1 MIKPKTSQDLFNKI
15 RSKFSNIQLGDSE
28 GNVTADPKSAV
39 FFDFEFSENSD
50 NFGRV
55 SISLADGENMKVFYN
70 RGLVE
75 KIDDEARANWYSF
88 LKELKDFAVQ
98 HQVSFDVRDITKN
111 SLTQQDFKNLA
122 DVNQTVNTDD
132 NMSEELNRLTKLAG
146 VPVAESLTGTK
157 KSSYEDLDKTRLII
171 RHAQAV
177 DENVPGSRSRQ
188 INSLYIENEQGERF
202 KYPMKHLAGAR
213 AMARHVANG
222 GVPHDDFGKHI
233 IKMSEQIAQLNSF
246 ARYATNKDQLNNSVG
261 DIIEKSKLKLENM
274 RNYVKNLS
282 KQAHYMKA
290 KESFQPTTIAEL
302 DDATRNSLREK
313 FTLRH
318 LDDKVESALPLIHSI
333 MKEYDD
339 KDGEISPP
347 VDHSAMVQS
356 FLANPEKKLVL
367 RADPAADK
375 MLSVTKFTNKNTMLS
390 SILSD
395 IASRMLTRN
404 DEEDR
409 IANFASQVAD
419 DMGNEGAPFFKPDAN
434 YTKNKKIAIQLAK
447 RYIDDY
453 KKMQQDPA
461 YADEIRQD
469 PGKFAPK
476 KDRQGKT
483 KEDIAQPFENWA
495 NRVEAKVNEGI
506 NSLPDQDHAGEK
518 FSKIKDLMSKHFPV
532 GNEAVNSVSTLQALG
547 FGDDELFDQLGDL
560 ADNEGPD
567 ACARQI
573 VRDYVLKMLAMPAAK
588 NYYSPE
594 EHSALTT
601 AVTANEKDFMKGQ
614 NKSDDQ
620 FDTAMTQTAMDS
632 VQEASDRPIM
642 IDGKEVDLNT
652 VEYEMQDTG
661 DNIFDLQDARFKDGT
676 ELTDEQMEK
685 LMADSNF
692 NEWVQQ
698 DYVQR
703 GIESVAVKE
712 KDEPADV
719 GMSPQFRDYGMGD
732 EEKEEVKKILDQ
744 NAQSWQEVLA
754 GEKLITFGKLYR
766 ELMSYYMSNGEMPY
780 GVAKATEGDPETWI
794 MDRLNTLGLIEMV
807 QKETNVN
814 INDEYRFR
822 DWLKKTHNKDVHQ
835 LTPQEY
841 AIISKQYRDEK
852 ETQGAKTEGNE
863 FAQAVQK
870 AKAAGMKPGDKFKV
884 GEKEYTLKDAI
895 ELAGMQL
902 EDFDFTA
909 ESVGGGATVRQMTDL
924 ELANFLHTSVAE
936 VKKDREAAEEA
947 AEELNQKY
955 ASDNESVKEDELAV
969 LKKLSGI

>member
-15 RSKFSNIQLGDSE
+15 RSKFANIQLGDST

-39 FFDFEFSENSD
+39 FFDFEFSESSD

-55 SISLADGENMKVFYN
+55 SISIADGESMKVFYN
-70 RGLVE
+70 QGLVE
-75 KIDDEARANWYSF
+75 KIDDEAKANWYSF
-88 LKELKDFAVQ
+88 LKELKDFAVE
-98 HQVSFDVRDITKN
+98 HQVGFDVRDITKT

-122 DVNQTVNTDD
+122 DVNKTVNTGD
-132 NMSEELNRLTKLAG
+132 NMSEELTRLTKLAG
-146 VPVAESLTGTK
+146 IAVAEGLTGTA
-157 KSSYEDLDKTRLII
+157 KSSYESLDKTRLIV
-171 RHAQAV
+171 RHSQAV

-202 KYPMKHLAGAR
+202 KYPMKHLSGAR

-261 DIIEKSKLKLENM
+261 DIIEKSRLKLENM
-274 RNYVKNLS
+274 RNYIKNIS
-282 KQAHYMKA
+282 KQGHYMKA
-290 KESFQPTTIAEL
+290 KESFQPATIAEL
-302 DDATRNSLREK
+302 DDETRNSLREK

-318 LDDKVESALPLIHSI
+318 LDDKVESALPLIHSL

-339 KDGEISPP
+339 KDAVMSQPV

-375 MLSVTKFTNKNTMLS
+375 MLKITKFTNKNTMLS

-419 DMGNEGAPFFKPDAN
+419 DMGNEGAPFFKPDEN

-461 YADEIRQD
+461 YADEVRQD
-469 PGKFAPK
+469 PSKFAPK
-476 KDRQGKT
+476 KDRQGKA
-483 KEDIAQPFENWA
+483 KDESEGFEKWT
-495 NRVEAKVNEGI
+495 NRVESKVIEGI
-506 NSLPDQDHAGEK
+506 NSLPDEDHAGEN
-518 FSKIKDLMSKHFPV
+518 FSKLKDVMSKHFPV
-532 GNEAVNSVSTLQALG
+532 GTEGVNAVTTLQGLG
-547 FGDDELFDQLGDL
+547 FGDDDLFDQLGEL
-560 ADNEGPD
+560 AEKEGPD
-567 ACARQI
+567 ACACDT
-573 VRDYVLKMLAMPAAK
+573 VK
-588 NYYSPE
+588 NYIMNTLLKSPNIQNYYTPE
-594 EHSALTT
+594 QITALQDAASASDQRT
-601 AVTANEKDFMKGQ
+601 EKQPAMAGQ
-614 NKSDDQ
+614 E
-620 FDTAMTQTAMDS
+620 S
-632 VQEASDRPIM
+632 VAEASNESIM
-642 IDGKEVDLNT
+642 IDGKQVDLNT

-661 DNIFDLQDARFKDGT
+661 DNIFDLQDAKFVDGT
-676 ELTDEQMEK
+676 ELTDDQMEK
-685 LMADSNF
+685 LMVDADF

-703 GIESVAVKE
+703 GIESVQEAP
-712 KDEPADV
+712 DSID
-719 GMSPQFRDYGMGD
+719 
-732 EEKEEVKKILDQ
+732 DQ
-744 NAQSWQEVLA
+744 
-754 GEKLITFGKLYR
+754 
-766 ELMSYYMSNGEMPY
+766 
-780 GVAKATEGDPETWI
+780 
-794 MDRLNTLGLIEMV
+794 
-807 QKETNVN
+807 
-814 INDEYRFR
+814 YRFR
-822 DWLKKTHNKDVHQ
+822 DWLKSTHNKEVHQ

-841 AIISKQYRDEK
+841 TVISKQYRDEK
-852 ETQGAKTEGNE
+852 DTQGTKTEGNE

-884 GEKEYTLKDAI
+884 ADKEYTLKDAI

-902 EDFDFTA
+902 EDFDFAA
-909 ESVGGGATVRQMTDL
+909 ESVGGGPTIRQMSDL
-924 ELANFLHTSVAE
+924 ELANFLNTSVAE

-947 AEELNQKY
+947 AMEINQKY
-955 ASDNESVKEDELAV
+955 SEDTLVKEKQLETI
-969 LKKLSGI
+969 KKLAGLI

>member
-157 KSSYEDLDKTRLII
+157 KSSYENLDKTRLII

-213 AMARHVANG
+213 AMARHVANS

-290 KESFQPTTIAEL
+290 KESFQPVTIAEL
-302 DDATRNSLREK
+302 DDETKNNLREK

-419 DMGNEGAPFFKPDAN
+419 DMGAEGSPFFKPDEN

-453 KKMQQDPA
+453 KKMKQDPS

-476 KDRQGKT
+476 KDRQGKA
-483 KEDIAQPFENWA
+483 KGEGEEFEKWA
-495 NRVEAKVNEGI
+495 NRVESKVTEGI
-506 NSLPDQDHAGEK
+506 HSLPDEDHAGEN
-518 FSKIKDLMSKHFPV
+518 FSKLKDVMSKHFPV
-532 GNEAVNSVSTLQALG
+532 GTEAVNAVSTLQSLG
-547 FGDDELFDQLGDL
+547 FGDDDLFDQLGEL
-560 ADNEGPD
+560 ADKEGPD
-567 ACARQI
+567 ACACET
-573 VRDYVLKMLAMPAAK
+573 VK
-588 NYYSPE
+588 NYIMNTLLKSPNIQNYYTPE
-594 EHSALTT
+594 QITALQD
-601 AVTANEKDFMKGQ
+601 AA
-614 NKSDDQ
+614 S
-620 FDTAMTQTAMDS
+620 
-632 VQEASDRPIM
+632 ASDQRAEKEPAMAGEQSVAEAADKPIM

-652 VEYEMQDTG
+652 VEYEMQDVG

-676 ELTDEQMEK
+676 ELSDEQMEK
-685 LMADSNF
+685 LMVDSDF
-692 NEWVQQ
+692 NDWVQQ
-698 DYVQR
+698 DNIER
-703 GIESVAVKE
+703 RMESVTVKE

-719 GMSPQFRDYGMGD
+719 GMSPQARDYGMGD
-732 EEKEEVKKILDQ
+732 EEKEEVQKILDQ

-754 GEKLITFGKLYR
+754 GENLITFGKLYR
-766 ELMSYYMSNGEMPY
+766 ELISYYMSNGEMPY
-780 GVAKATEGDPETWI
+780 GVAKAREGDPEQWI
-794 MDRLNTLGLIEMV
+794 MDRLNSIGLIETV
-807 QKETNVN
+807 QKENNVN

-822 DWLKKTHNKDVHQ
+822 DWLKKTHNKQVHE
-835 LTPQEY
+835 LKPQEY
-841 AIISKQYRDEK
+841 AEISKQYRDE
-852 ETQGAKTEGNE
+852 QGTKTEGNE

-884 GEKEYTLKDAI
+884 ADKEYTLKDAI

-902 EDFDFTA
+902 EDFDFAA
-909 ESVGGGATVRQMTDL
+909 ESVGGGPTVAQMSDL

-947 AEELNQKY
+947 AQEINQKY

-969 LKKLSGI
+969 IKRLSGI

>member
-15 RSKFSNIQLGDSE
+15 RSKFSNIQLGDSK

-122 DVNQTVNTDD
+122 DVNQTVNTGD
-132 NMSEELNRLTKLAG
+132 MSEELNRLTQLAG
-146 VPVAESLTGTK
+146 IPVAESLTGTK
-157 KSSYEDLDKTRLII
+157 KSSYENLDKTRLII

-177 DENVPGSRSRQ
+177 DENVPGARSRQ
-188 INSLYIENEQGERF
+188 INSLYIENAQGERF

-246 ARYATNKDQLNNSVG
+246 SRYASNKDQLNNSVG

-274 RNYVKNLS
+274 RTYVKNLS

-290 KESFQPTTIAEL
+290 KESFQPITIAEL
-302 DDATRNSLREK
+302 DDATKNSLREK
-313 FTLRH
+313 FTLKH

-339 KDGEISPP
+339 KEGEMSIP

-375 MLSVTKFTNKNTMLS
+375 MLSVTKFSNKNTMLS

-419 DMGNEGAPFFKPDAN
+419 DMGNEGAPFFKPDEN

-461 YADEIRQD
+461 YADEVRQD
-469 PGKFAPK
+469 PSKFAPK
-476 KDRQGKT
+476 KDRQGRAKG
-483 KEDIAQPFENWA
+483 ESEEFEKWA
-495 NRVEAKVNEGI
+495 NRVESKVTEGI
-506 NSLPDQDHAGEK
+506 NSLPDEDHAGK
-518 FSKIKDLMSKHFPV
+518 NFSKLKDVMSKHFPV
-532 GNEAVNSVSTLQALG
+532 GTEAVNAVSTLQSLG
-547 FGDDELFDQLGDL
+547 FGDDDLFDQLGEL
-560 ADNEGPD
+560 ADREGPD
-567 ACARQI
+567 ACACETVKNYI
-573 VRDYVLKMLAMPAAK
+573 MNTLLKSPNIK
-588 NYYSPE
+588 NYYTPE
-594 EHSALTT
+594 QITALQDAASASDNRQGKE
-601 AVTANEKDFMKGQ
+601 A
-614 NKSDDQ
+614 NKSADH

-661 DNIFDLQDARFKDGT
+661 DNIFDLQGARFKDGT
-676 ELTDEQMEK
+676 ELSDEQMEK
-685 LMADSNF
+685 LMVDYNF
-692 NEWVQQ
+692 NDWVQQ
-698 DYVQR
+698 DNIER
-703 GIESVAVKE
+703 RMESVAVKE

-719 GMSPQFRDYGMGD
+719 GLSPQARDYGMGNV
-732 EEKEEVKKILDQ
+732 EKEEVQKILDQ
-744 NAQSWQEVLA
+744 NAESWQEVLA
-754 GEKLITFGKLYR
+754 GEDLITFGKLYR
-766 ELMSYYMSNGEMPY
+766 ELISYYMSNGEMPY
-780 GVAKATEGDPETWI
+780 AVAKAREGDPEQWI
-794 MDRLNTLGLIEMV
+794 MDRLSELGLMESI
-807 QKETNVN
+807 KETNVN

-822 DWLKKTHNKDVHQ
+822 DWLKKTHNKEVHQ
-835 LTPQEY
+835 LKPQEY
-841 AIISKQYRDEK
+841 VIISKQYRDE
-852 ETQGAKTEGNE
+852 QGAKTEGNE

-884 GEKEYTLKDAI
+884 GDKEYTLKDAI

-902 EDFDFTA
+902 EDFDFA
-909 ESVGGGATVRQMTDL
+909 SESVGGGATIRQMSDL

-955 ASDNESVKEDELAV
+955 ASDNESVKEDELAAI
-969 LKKLSGI
+969 KKLAGI

>member
-15 RSKFSNIQLGDSE
+15 RSKFANIQLGDSA

-55 SISLADGENMKVFYN
+55 SISIADGESMKVFYN
-70 RGLVE
+70 QGLVE
-75 KIDDEARANWYSF
+75 KIDDTARANWYSF
-88 LKELKDFAVQ
+88 LKELKDFAVE
-98 HQVSFDVRDITKN
+98 HQVGFDVRDITKS

-132 NMSEELNRLTKLAG
+132 MSEELNQLTRLAG
-146 VPVAESLTGTK
+146 IPVAESLTGTK
-157 KSSYEDLDKTRLII
+157 KSSYENLDKTRLII

-177 DENVPGSRSRQ
+177 DESVPGARSRQ
-188 INSLYIENEQGERF
+188 INSLYIENAQGERF

-246 ARYATNKDQLNNSVG
+246 SRYASNKDQLNNSVG
-261 DIIEKSKLKLENM
+261 DIIEKSRLKLENM

-282 KQAHYMKA
+282 KQAHYTKA

-313 FTLRH
+313 FTLKH

-339 KDGEISPP
+339 RDGEISPP

-375 MLSVTKFTNKNTMLS
+375 MLSVTKFNNKNTMLS

-419 DMGNEGAPFFKPDAN
+419 DMGNEGAPFFKPDEN

-453 KKMQQDPA
+453 KKMQQNPA
-461 YADEIRQD
+461 YADEVRQD
-469 PGKFAPK
+469 PSKFAPK
-476 KDRQGKT
+476 KDRQGKA
-483 KEDIAQPFENWA
+483 KGEGEEFEKWA
-495 NRVEAKVNEGI
+495 NRIESKVTEGI
-506 NSLPDQDHAGEK
+506 HSLPDEDHAGEN
-518 FSKIKDLMSKHFPV
+518 FSKLKDVMSKHFPV
-532 GNEAVNSVSTLQALG
+532 GNEAVNAVSTLQGLG
-547 FGDDELFDQLGDL
+547 FGDDDLFDQLGEL
-560 ADNEGPD
+560 ADKEGPD
-567 ACARQI
+567 ACACDT
-573 VRDYVLKMLAMPAAK
+573 VK
-588 NYYSPE
+588 NYIMNTLLKSPNIQNYYTPEQITALQDAASAADQRAEKQPAMAGE
-594 EHSALTT
+594 E
-601 AVTANEKDFMKGQ
+601 
-614 NKSDDQ
+614 
-620 FDTAMTQTAMDS
+620 S
-632 VQEASDRPIM
+632 VAEAADKPIM

-661 DNIFDLQDARFKDGT
+661 DNIYDLQDAKFKDGT
-676 ELTDEQMEK
+676 ELSDEQMEK
-685 LMADSNF
+685 LMVDSNF
-692 NEWVQQ
+692 NDWVQT
-698 DYVQR
+698 DYAQR
-703 GIESVAVKE
+703 GIESVTVKE
-712 KDEPADV
+712 KDEPADI
-719 GMSPQFRDYGMGD
+719 GLSPQAQDYGIGHG
-732 EEKEEVKKILDQ
+732 EKEEVQKILDQ
-744 NAQSWQEVLA
+744 NAESYQAVLA
-754 GEKLITFGKLYR
+754 GEDLITFGKLYR
-766 ELMSYYMSNGEMPY
+766 ELISYYMSNGEMPY
-780 GVAKATEGDPETWI
+780 EVAKAREGDPEAWI
-794 MDRLNTLGLIEMV
+794 MDRLDSMGLLETM
-807 QKETNVN
+807 QKEANVN

-822 DWLKKTHNKDVHQ
+822 DWLKSTHNKDVHQ

-841 AIISKQYRDEK
+841 IVISKQYRDEK
-852 ETQGAKTEGNE
+852 AKRAPVENQE
-863 FAQAVQK
+863 LSSIK
-870 AKAAGMKPGDKFKV
+870 K
-884 GEKEYTLKDAI
+884 
-895 ELAGMQL
+895 LAG
-902 EDFDFTA
+902 
-909 ESVGGGATVRQMTDL
+909 
-924 ELANFLHTSVAE
+924 
-936 VKKDREAAEEA
+936 
-947 AEELNQKY
+947 
-955 ASDNESVKEDELAV
+955 
-969 LKKLSGI
+969 I

>member
-55 SISLADGENMKVFYN
+55 SISIADGETMKVFYN
-70 RGLVE
+70 QGLVE
-75 KIDDEARANWYSF
+75 KIDDAARANWYSF
-88 LKELKDFAVQ
+88 LKELKDFAVE
-98 HQVSFDVRDITKN
+98 HQVSFDVRDITKS

-132 NMSEELNRLTKLAG
+132 NMSEELKRITKLAG
-146 VPVAESLTGTK
+146 IPVAESLTGTK
-157 KSSYEDLDKTRLII
+157 KSSYENLDKTRLII
-171 RHAQAV
+171 RHAKAV
-177 DENVPGSRSRQ
+177 DEDVPGARSRQ

-202 KYPMKHLAGAR
+202 KYPVKHLAGAR

-222 GVPHDDFGKHI
+222 GVPHDDFGQHI

-246 ARYATNKDQLNNSVG
+246 ARYAANKDQLNNSVG
-261 DIIEKSKLKLENM
+261 DIIEKSRLKLENM

-282 KQAHYMKA
+282 KQAHYMTT

-313 FTLRH
+313 FTLKH
-318 LDDKVESALPLIHSI
+318 LDDKVESALPLIHSL

-339 KDGEISPP
+339 RDGEIPAP
-347 VDHSAMVQS
+347 VNQSAMVQS

-419 DMGNEGAPFFKPDAN
+419 DMGNEGAPFFKPDEN

-453 KKMQQDPA
+453 KKIQQDPT
-461 YADEIRQD
+461 YADEVRQD
-469 PGKFAPK
+469 PSKFAPK
-476 KDRQGKT
+476 KDRQGKA
-483 KEDIAQPFENWA
+483 KGESEEFEKWA
-495 NRVEAKVNEGI
+495 NRTESKVNEGI
-506 NSLPDQDHAGEK
+506 HSLPDEDHAGEN
-518 FSKIKDLMSKHFPV
+518 FSKLKELMSKHFPV
-532 GNEAVNSVSTLQALG
+532 GNEAVNAVSTLQGLG
-547 FGDDELFDQLGDL
+547 FGDDELFDQLGEL
-560 ADNEGPD
+560 ADREGPD
-567 ACARQI
+567 ACACDT
-573 VRDYVLKMLAMPAAK
+573 VKDYIMNTLLKSPNIQ
-588 NYYSPE
+588 NYYTPE
-594 EHSALTT
+594 QITALQTAASA
-601 AVTANEKDFMKGQ
+601 ADNRQGKEA
-614 NKSDDQ
+614 NKSADH

-642 IDGKEVDLNT
+642 IDGKEVDLKT
-652 VEYEMQDTG
+652 VEYEMQDVG
-661 DNIFDLQDARFKDGT
+661 DNIFDLQDAKFKDGT
-676 ELTDEQMEK
+676 ELSDEQMEK
-685 LMADSNF
+685 LMVDSDF

-698 DYVQR
+698 DHVQR
-703 GIESVAVKE
+703 GIESVQEAPAV
-712 KDEPADV
+712 DTSDMTMA
-719 GMSPQFRDYGMGD
+719 GIGRG
-732 EEKEEVKKILDQ
+732 EKEEVQKILDQ
-744 NAQSWQEVLA
+744 NSESYQAVVA
-754 GEKLITFGKLYR
+754 GEDLITFGKLYR
-766 ELMSYYMSNGEMPY
+766 ELLSYYMSNGEMPY
-780 GVAKATEGDPETWI
+780 GVAKARDGDPETWI
-794 MDRLNTLGLIEMV
+794 MDRLDSMGLL
-807 QKETNVN
+807 ETTQEETQVN
-814 INDEYRFR
+814 IDDEYRFR
-822 DWLKKTHNKDVHQ
+822 DWLKSTHNKEVHA

-841 AIISKQYRDEK
+841 TVISKQYRDE
-852 ETQGAKTEGNE
+852 Q
-863 FAQAVQK
+863 
-870 AKAAGMKPGDKFKV
+870 DKK
-884 GEKEYTLKDAI
+884 K
-895 ELAGMQL
+895 Q
-902 EDFDFTA
+902 
-909 ESVGGGATVRQMTDL
+909 ESVGGGPTVTQMSDL

-947 AEELNQKY
+947 AQEINQKY
-955 ASDNESVKEDELAV
+955 AGDNESVKEDELAV
-969 LKKLSGI
+969 IKRLSGI

>member
-15 RSKFSNIQLGDSE
+15 RSKFANIQLGDSA

-55 SISLADGENMKVFYN
+55 SISIADGESMKVFYN
-70 RGLVE
+70 QGLVE
-75 KIDDEARANWYSF
+75 KIDDTARANWYSF
-88 LKELKDFAVQ
+88 LKELKDFAVE
-98 HQVSFDVRDITKN
+98 HQVGFDVRDITKS

-132 NMSEELNRLTKLAG
+132 MSEELNQLTRLAG
-146 VPVAESLTGTK
+146 IPVAESLTGTK
-157 KSSYEDLDKTRLII
+157 KSSYENLDKTRLII

-177 DENVPGSRSRQ
+177 DESVPGARSRQ
-188 INSLYIENEQGERF
+188 INSLYIENAQGERF

-246 ARYATNKDQLNNSVG
+246 SRYASNKDQLNNSVG
-261 DIIEKSKLKLENM
+261 DIIEKSRLKLENM

-282 KQAHYMKA
+282 KQAHYMKT

-313 FTLRH
+313 FTLKH

-339 KDGEISPP
+339 RDGEISPP

-375 MLSVTKFTNKNTMLS
+375 MLSVTKFSNKNTMLS

-419 DMGNEGAPFFKPDAN
+419 DMGNEGAPFFKPDEN

-453 KKMQQDPA
+453 KKMQQNPA
-461 YADEIRQD
+461 YADEVRQD
-469 PGKFAPK
+469 PSKFAPK
-476 KDRQGKT
+476 KDRQGKA
-483 KEDIAQPFENWA
+483 KGEGEEFEKWA
-495 NRVEAKVNEGI
+495 NRIESKVTEGI
-506 NSLPDQDHAGEK
+506 HSLPDEDHAGEN
-518 FSKIKDLMSKHFPV
+518 FSKLKDVMSKHFPV
-532 GNEAVNSVSTLQALG
+532 GNEAVNAVSTLQGLG
-547 FGDDELFDQLGDL
+547 FGDDDLFDQLGEL
-560 ADNEGPD
+560 ADKEGPD
-567 ACARQI
+567 ACACDT
-573 VRDYVLKMLAMPAAK
+573 VK
-588 NYYSPE
+588 NYIMNTLLKSPNIQNYYTPEQITALQDAASAADQRAEKQPAMAGE
-594 EHSALTT
+594 E
-601 AVTANEKDFMKGQ
+601 
-614 NKSDDQ
+614 
-620 FDTAMTQTAMDS
+620 S
-632 VQEASDRPIM
+632 VAEAADKPIM

-661 DNIFDLQDARFKDGT
+661 DNIYDLQDAKFKDGT
-676 ELTDEQMEK
+676 ELSDEQMEK
-685 LMADSNF
+685 LMVDSNF
-692 NEWVQQ
+692 NDWVQT
-698 DYVQR
+698 DYAQR
-703 GIESVAVKE
+703 GIESVTVKE
-712 KDEPADV
+712 KDEPADI
-719 GMSPQFRDYGMGD
+719 GLSPQAQDYGIGHG
-732 EEKEEVKKILDQ
+732 EKEEVQKILDQ
-744 NAQSWQEVLA
+744 NAESYQAVLA
-754 GEKLITFGKLYR
+754 GEDLITFGKLYR
-766 ELMSYYMSNGEMPY
+766 ELISYYMSNGEMPY
-780 GVAKATEGDPETWI
+780 EVAKAREGDPEAWI
-794 MDRLNTLGLIEMV
+794 MDRLDSMGLLETM
-807 QKETNVN
+807 QKEANVN

-822 DWLKKTHNKDVHQ
+822 DWLKSTHNKDVHQ

-841 AIISKQYRDEK
+841 IVISKQYRDEK
-852 ETQGAKTEGNE
+852 AKRAPVENQE
-863 FAQAVQK
+863 LSSIK
-870 AKAAGMKPGDKFKV
+870 K
-884 GEKEYTLKDAI
+884 
-895 ELAGMQL
+895 LAG
-902 EDFDFTA
+902 
-909 ESVGGGATVRQMTDL
+909 
-924 ELANFLHTSVAE
+924 
-936 VKKDREAAEEA
+936 
-947 AEELNQKY
+947 
-955 ASDNESVKEDELAV
+955 
-969 LKKLSGI
+969 I

>member
-55 SISLADGENMKVFYN
+55 SISLADGKHMKVFYN

-75 KIDDEARANWYSF
+75 KIDDEARANWYGF

-98 HQVSFDVRDITKN
+98 HQVTFDVRDITKN

-122 DVNQTVNTDD
+122 DVNQTVNTED

-146 VPVAESLTGTK
+146 MTVAESLTGTA
-157 KSSYEDLDKTRLII
+157 KSSYENLDKTRLII

-213 AMARHVANG
+213 AMARHVANS

-246 ARYATNKDQLNNSVG
+246 SRYATNKDQLNNSAG
-261 DIIEKSKLKLENM
+261 EIIEKSKLKLENM
-274 RNYVKNLS
+274 RTYVKNLS

-313 FTLRH
+313 FTLKH

-339 KDGEISPP
+339 KDGEMSAP

-356 FLANPEKKLVL
+356 FLANPQKKLVL
-367 RADPAADK
+367 RADPTADK
-375 MLSVTKFTNKNTMLS
+375 MLKITKFTNKNTMLS

-419 DMGNEGAPFFKPDAN
+419 DMGNEGAPFFKPDEN

-453 KKMQQDPA
+453 KKMQQDPN

-483 KEDIAQPFENWA
+483 KEDTAQPFENWA
-495 NRVEAKVNEGI
+495 NRVEARVNEGI
-506 NSLPDQDHAGEK
+506 SSLPDEDHAGEK

-547 FGDDELFDQLGDL
+547 FGDDDLFDQLGDL
-560 ADNEGPD
+560 ADQEGPD
-567 ACARQI
+567 ACARQT
-573 VRDYVLKMLAMPAAK
+573 VRDYVLKMLSMPAAN

-594 EHSALTT
+594 ELSALTN
-601 AVTANEKDFMKGQ
+601 AVTANEKDFMKSQQPAMAGQ
-614 NKSDDQ
+614 E
-620 FDTAMTQTAMDS
+620 S
-632 VQEASDRPIM
+632 VAEASSESIM
-642 IDGKEVDLNT
+642 IDGKQVDLKT

-661 DNIFDLQDARFKDGT
+661 DNIFDLQGARFTDGA
-676 ELTDEQMEK
+676 ELTDDQMEK
-685 LMADSNF
+685 LMVDADF

-703 GIESVAVKE
+703 GIESVQEAP
-712 KDEPADV
+712 DSID
-719 GMSPQFRDYGMGD
+719 
-732 EEKEEVKKILDQ
+732 
-744 NAQSWQEVLA
+744 AQ
-754 GEKLITFGKLYR
+754 
-766 ELMSYYMSNGEMPY
+766 
-780 GVAKATEGDPETWI
+780 
-794 MDRLNTLGLIEMV
+794 
-807 QKETNVN
+807 
-814 INDEYRFR
+814 YRFR
-822 DWLKKTHNKDVHQ
+822 DWLKNTHNKQVHQ

-841 AIISKQYRDEK
+841 AVISKQYRDE
-852 ETQGAKTEGNE
+852 EDTQGTKTEGNE

-870 AKAAGMKPGDKFKV
+870 AKAAGMKAGDKFKV
-884 GEKEYTLKDAI
+884 ADKEYTLKDAI

-902 EDFDFTA
+902 EDFDFTP
-909 ESVGGGATVRQMTDL
+909 ESVGGGPTIRQMSDL

-947 AEELNQKY
+947 AMEINQKY
-955 ASDNESVKEDELAV
+955 SEDKPVKEDELAAI
-969 LKKLSGI
+969 KRLSGI

>member
-15 RSKFSNIQLGDSE
+15 RSKFANIQLGDSA

-55 SISLADGENMKVFYN
+55 SISIADGESMKVFYN
-70 RGLVE
+70 QGLVE
-75 KIDDEARANWYSF
+75 KIDDTARANWYSF
-88 LKELKDFAVQ
+88 LKELKDFAVE
-98 HQVSFDVRDITKN
+98 HQVGFDVRDITKS

-132 NMSEELNRLTKLAG
+132 MSEELNQLTRLAG
-146 VPVAESLTGTK
+146 IPVAESLTGTK
-157 KSSYEDLDKTRLII
+157 KSSYENLDKTRLII

-177 DENVPGSRSRQ
+177 DESVPGARSRQ
-188 INSLYIENEQGERF
+188 INSLYIENAQGERF

-246 ARYATNKDQLNNSVG
+246 SRYASNKDQLNNSVG
-261 DIIEKSKLKLENM
+261 DIIEKSRLKLENM

-282 KQAHYMKA
+282 KQAHYTKA

-313 FTLRH
+313 FTLKH

-339 KDGEISPP
+339 RDGEISPP

-375 MLSVTKFTNKNTMLS
+375 MLSVTKFNNKNTMLS

-419 DMGNEGAPFFKPDAN
+419 DMGNEGTPFFKPDEN

-453 KKMQQDPA
+453 KKMQQNPA
-461 YADEIRQD
+461 YADEVRQD
-469 PGKFAPK
+469 PSKFAPK
-476 KDRQGKT
+476 KDRQGKA
-483 KEDIAQPFENWA
+483 KGEGEEFEKWA
-495 NRVEAKVNEGI
+495 NRIESKVTEGI
-506 NSLPDQDHAGEK
+506 HSLPDEDHAGEN
-518 FSKIKDLMSKHFPV
+518 FSKLKDVMSKHFPV
-532 GNEAVNSVSTLQALG
+532 GNEAVNAVSTLQGLG
-547 FGDDELFDQLGDL
+547 FGDDDLFDQLGEL
-560 ADNEGPD
+560 ADKEGPD
-567 ACARQI
+567 ACACDT
-573 VRDYVLKMLAMPAAK
+573 VK
-588 NYYSPE
+588 NYIMNTLLKSPNIQNYYTPEQITALQDAASAADQRAEKQPAMAGE
-594 EHSALTT
+594 E
-601 AVTANEKDFMKGQ
+601 
-614 NKSDDQ
+614 
-620 FDTAMTQTAMDS
+620 S
-632 VQEASDRPIM
+632 VAEAADKPIM

-661 DNIFDLQDARFKDGT
+661 DNIYDLQDAKFKDGT
-676 ELTDEQMEK
+676 ELSDEQMEK
-685 LMADSNF
+685 LMVDSNF
-692 NEWVQQ
+692 NDWVQT
-698 DYVQR
+698 DYAQR
-703 GIESVAVKE
+703 GIESVTVKE
-712 KDEPADV
+712 KDEPADI
-719 GMSPQFRDYGMGD
+719 GLSPQAQDYGIGHG
-732 EEKEEVKKILDQ
+732 EKEEVQKILDQ
-744 NAQSWQEVLA
+744 NAESYQAVLA
-754 GEKLITFGKLYR
+754 GEDLITFGKLYR
-766 ELMSYYMSNGEMPY
+766 ELISYYMSNGEMPY
-780 GVAKATEGDPETWI
+780 EVAKAREGDPEAWI
-794 MDRLNTLGLIEMV
+794 MDRLDSMGLLETM
-807 QKETNVN
+807 QKEAEAS
-814 INDEYRFR
+814 IDDQYRFR
-822 DWLKKTHNKDVHQ
+822 DWLKSTHNKEVHA

-841 AIISKQYRDEK
+841 TVISKQYRDE
-852 ETQGAKTEGNE
+852 Q
-863 FAQAVQK
+863 
-870 AKAAGMKPGDKFKV
+870 DKK
-884 GEKEYTLKDAI
+884 K
-895 ELAGMQL
+895 Q
-902 EDFDFTA
+902 
-909 ESVGGGATVRQMTDL
+909 ESVGGGPTVTQMSDL

-947 AEELNQKY
+947 AQEINQKY

-969 LKKLSGI
+969 IKRLSGI

>member
-39 FFDFEFSENSD
+39 FFDFEFSESSD

-75 KIDDEARANWYSF
+75 KIDDAARANWYNF

-98 HQVSFDVRDITKN
+98 HQITFDVRDITKN

-122 DVNQTVNTDD
+122 DVNKTVNTDD
-132 NMSEELNRLTKLAG
+132 NMSEELNRITKLAG
-146 VPVAESLTGTK
+146 IPVAESLTGTK
-157 KSSYEDLDKTRLII
+157 KSSYENLDKTRLII

-246 ARYATNKDQLNNSVG
+246 ARYAANKDQLNNSVG
-261 DIIEKSKLKLENM
+261 DIIEKSRLKLENM

-339 KDGEISPP
+339 KDGVMPTP
-347 VDHSAMVQS
+347 VDQSAMVQS

-375 MLSVTKFTNKNTMLS
+375 MLSVTKFNNKNTMLS

-419 DMGNEGAPFFKPDAN
+419 DMGAEGSPFFKPDEN

-461 YADEIRQD
+461 YADEVRQD

-476 KDRQGKT
+476 KDRQGKV
-483 KEDIAQPFENWA
+483 KGEGEEFEKWA
-495 NRVEAKVNEGI
+495 NRVESKVTEGI
-506 NSLPDQDHAGEK
+506 HSLPDEDHAGEN
-518 FSKIKDLMSKHFPV
+518 FSKLKDVMSKHFPV
-532 GNEAVNSVSTLQALG
+532 GTEAVNAVSTLQSLG
-547 FGDDELFDQLGDL
+547 FGDDDLFDQLGEL
-560 ADNEGPD
+560 ADKEGPD
-567 ACARQI
+567 ACACETVKNYI
-573 VRDYVLKMLAMPAAK
+573 MNTLLKSPNIK
-588 NYYSPE
+588 NYYTPE
-594 EHSALTT
+594 QITALQDAASASD
-601 AVTANEKDFMKGQ
+601 NRKEKQ
-614 NKSDDQ
+614 PNKSDDS
-620 FDTAMTQTAMDS
+620 FDYAMSTTKAPAES
-632 VQEASDRPIM
+632 VVKESNRPIM
-642 IDGKEVDLNT
+642 IDGKQVDLNT
-652 VEYEMQDTG
+652 IEYEMQDVG
-661 DNIFDLQDARFKDGT
+661 DNIFDLQNAQFTDGT
-676 ELTDEQMEK
+676 ELSDEQMEK
-685 LMADSNF
+685 LMVDMDF
-692 NEWVQQ
+692 NAWVQQ
-698 DYVQR
+698 DHAERHADAMQEAPAVDTSDMTMAGIGR
-703 GIESVAVKE
+703 G
-712 KDEPADV
+712 
-719 GMSPQFRDYGMGD
+719 
-732 EEKEEVKKILDQ
+732 EKEEVQQILDR
-744 NAQSWQEVLA
+744 NRESYDAILG
-754 GEKLITFGKLYR
+754 GEDLITFGKLYR
-766 ELMSYYMSNGEMPY
+766 ELISYYMSNGEMPY
-780 GVAKATEGDPETWI
+780 EVAKAREGDPEQWI
-794 MDRLNTLGLIEMV
+794 MDRLDSMGLLETV
-807 QKETNVN
+807 QEDTGFAEWLRSTHKKEVG
-814 INDEYRFR
+814 
-822 DWLKKTHNKDVHQ
+822 Q

-841 AIISKQYRDEK
+841 AIVSKQYRDQK
-852 ETQGAKTEGNE
+852 NKQGAKTEGNE

-870 AKAAGMKPGDKFKV
+870 AKAAGMKSGDKFKV
-884 GEKEYTLKDAI
+884 GDKEYTLKDAI
-895 ELAGMQL
+895 ELAGLQL
-902 EDFDFTA
+902 EDFDFPA
-909 ESVGGGATVRQMTDL
+909 ESVGGGPTIRQMSDL

-947 AEELNQKY
+947 AEEINQKY
-955 ASDNESVKEDELAV
+955 ASDNESVKEDDLAII
-969 LKKLSGI
+969 KKLAGI

>member
-39 FFDFEFSENSD
+39 FFDFEFSESSD

-55 SISLADGENMKVFYN
+55 SISIADGESMKVFYN
-70 RGLVE
+70 QGLVE
-75 KIDDEARANWYSF
+75 KIDDTARANWYSF
-88 LKELKDFAVQ
+88 LKELKDFAVE
-98 HQVSFDVRDITKN
+98 HQISFDVRDITKS

-157 KSSYEDLDKTRLII
+157 KSSYENLDKTRLII

-233 IKMSEQIAQLNSF
+233 ISMSEQIAQLNSF

-261 DIIEKSKLKLENM
+261 DIIEKSRLKLENM

-282 KQAHYMKA
+282 KQAHYMKT

-419 DMGNEGAPFFKPDAN
+419 DMGAEGAPFFKPDEN
-434 YTKNKKIAIQLAK
+434 YTRNKKIAIQLAK

-476 KDRQGKT
+476 KDRQGKA
-483 KEDIAQPFENWA
+483 KGEGEEFEKWA
-495 NRVEAKVNEGI
+495 NRVESKVTEGI
-506 NSLPDQDHAGEK
+506 HSLPDEDHAGEN
-518 FSKIKDLMSKHFPV
+518 FSKLKDVMSKHFPV
-532 GNEAVNSVSTLQALG
+532 GNEAVNAVSTLQGLG
-547 FGDDELFDQLGDL
+547 FGDDDLFDQLGEL
-560 ADNEGPD
+560 ADKEGPD
-567 ACARQI
+567 ACACET
-573 VRDYVLKMLAMPAAK
+573 VK
-588 NYYSPE
+588 NYIMNTLLKSPNIQNYYTPEQITALQDAASAADQRAEKQPAMAGE
-594 EHSALTT
+594 E
-601 AVTANEKDFMKGQ
+601 
-614 NKSDDQ
+614 
-620 FDTAMTQTAMDS
+620 S
-632 VQEASDRPIM
+632 VAEAADKPIM

-661 DNIFDLQDARFKDGT
+661 DNIFDLQDAKFKDGT
-676 ELTDEQMEK
+676 ELSDEQMEK
-685 LMADSNF
+685 LMVDMDF

-698 DYVQR
+698 DHVQR
-703 GIESVAVKE
+703 GIESVQEAPAV
-712 KDEPADV
+712 DTSDMTMA
-719 GMSPQFRDYGMGD
+719 GIGRG
-732 EEKEEVKKILDQ
+732 EKEEVQKILDQ
-744 NAQSWQEVLA
+744 NSESYQAVLA
-754 GEKLITFGKLYR
+754 GEDLITFGKLYR
-766 ELMSYYMSNGEMPY
+766 ELISYYMSNGEMPY
-780 GVAKATEGDPETWI
+780 GVAKARDGDPEAWI
-794 MDRLNTLGLIEMV
+794 MDRLDSMGLLETV
-807 QKETNVN
+807 QKETQVN

-822 DWLKKTHNKDVHQ
+822 DWLKTTHNKEVHQ

-841 AIISKQYRDEK
+841 IIVSKQYRDEK
-852 ETQGAKTEGNE
+852 GKQ
-863 FAQAVQK
+863 
-870 AKAAGMKPGDKFKV
+870 
-884 GEKEYTLKDAI
+884 
-895 ELAGMQL
+895 
-902 EDFDFTA
+902 
-909 ESVGGGATVRQMTDL
+909 ESVSGGPTIQQMSDL

-936 VKKDREAAEEA
+936 IKKDREAAEEA